1 MAPSASWT
9 CSAAP
14 SLRHAVSGQ
23 ADGES
28 ASTRASSASSPRNRS
43 VASDLPIASL
53 SPKPKYAAKAA
64 LT

>member
-28 ASTRASSASSPRNRS
+28 ASTRCSSASSPRNS
-43 VASDLPIASL
+43 SAAIDLPSTSL
-53 SPKPKYAAKAA
+53 PLKPKYAAKAV